1 LAGKKPRE
9 ELVTMQNA
17 IRLWTEEDGS
27 LSFEW
32 VLVVSLLV
40 IGVVGGLSAARDA
53 VIDELGD
60 AAQAMIALDGS
71 FELAP
76 PLSIIVDM
84 DGAGGDFGPVEVGAA
99 AGAQFIDAQNFTDCG
114 RSPAGPNNQ
123 PGQTDANS

>member
-1 LAGKKPRE
+1 
-9 ELVTMQNA
+9 MQNA
-17 IRLWTEEDGS
+17 LRMWTEEDGS

-40 IGVVGGLSAARDA
+40 IGVVGGLSGARDA

-76 PLSIIVDM
+76 PLSIVVDL
-84 DGAGGDFGPVEVGAA
+84 DGAGGDFGPAEVGAA
-99 AGAQFIDAQNFTDCG
+99 AGSQFTDAQNFTDCG